1 MYIYTVS
8 VEYIIKHILVWD
20 TRCSHILESFD
31 ARVSCDCTSKQ
42 YLICNLA
49 CMGLVVDGGH
59 EPTNY
64 TQVIP
69 VKDFTSYSQLMIS
82 LHAKRCE
89 LFRLKAPSFGRGW
102 RFLTPST
109 SSTLLAINSTW
120 EWQLGYV
127 LFLHVIFEV
136 LSTDRQYFL
145 FLIRICS
152 AKIVCESLHRKAD
165 SLVSV
170 RTWKDWWWVFEITE
184 PWDHWASTCSLRG
197 FQPGAQKSL
206 KCTSRYWTYK
216 NQAVP

>member
-1 MYIYTVS
+1 MYTCIYIYIYVYIYTVS
-8 VEYIIKHILVWD
+8 VEYIIRHILVWD

-136 LSTDRQYFL
+136 LSMDRQYFL

-165 SLVSV
+165 SIV
-170 RTWKDWWWVFEITE
+170 RSLSQHLFF
-184 PWDHWASTCSLRG
+184 AGFSTRG
-197 FQPGAQKSL
+197 TKVIEMYQQVL
-206 KCTSRYWTYK
+206 
-216 NQAVP
+216 NI